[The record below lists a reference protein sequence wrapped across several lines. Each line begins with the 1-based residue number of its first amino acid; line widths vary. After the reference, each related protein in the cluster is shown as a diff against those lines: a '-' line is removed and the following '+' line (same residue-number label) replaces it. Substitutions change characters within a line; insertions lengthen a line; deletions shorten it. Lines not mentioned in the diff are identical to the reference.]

1 MLTTTQAAELLGV
14 NASRVRQLVIAGKLK
29 ATRIGPRMLV
39 IDEAEI
45 EAYRRTPPPQKGR
58 PRTYTKTSRT
68 C

>member
-14 NASRVRQLVIAGKLK
+14 NASRVRQLIIAGKIK

-45 EAYRRTPPPQKGR
+45 EAYRKTPPPKTGR
-58 PRTYTKTSRT
+58 PRKHYV
-68 C
+68 